1 MNRDSVYKIIGKVTV
16 GALAAAVLVGIGYG
30 LGSMKNQPE
39 GKVVQETET
48 SQIDLKLPG
57 EKEKRVTMKNEVE
70 SRIRQIGE
78 CATYCGEYSVSR
90 SDDEARSFIDDLA
103 IPGTTNTI
111 SMDCKGI
118 VKVGYDLSD
127 IKATI
132 SEDTISVSI
141 PKAKINDN
149 YIIWESVQY
158 KEKNSILNPIEFDQ
172 YKQMV
177 SEIEAEGL
185 ADVEAQGI
193 YEKAE
198 ENLQKLIRAFLD
210 KFDGYQVVFTE
221 KEA

>member
-1 MNRDSVYKIIGKVTV
+1 MDRDIVYKKIGKVTV

-30 LGSMKNQPE
+30 WGSMKSTPE
-39 GKVVQETET
+39 GEVVQETEN
-48 SQIDLKLPG
+48 SEIDLKLPG
-57 EKEKRVTMKNEVE
+57 ENEKRVTTKDEVE

-90 SDDEARSFIDDLA
+90 SDQETRHMIDDIA

-127 IKATI
+127 INVTI

-141 PKAKINDN
+141 PKPKVNDN
-149 YIIWESVQY
+149 YIIWESVHC

-172 YKQMV
+172 YKKMI

-185 ADVEAQGI
+185 ADVESKGI

-198 ENLQKLIRAFLD
+198 ENLKTLIKAFLD
-210 KFDGYQVVFTE
+210 EFDGYDVVFTE
-221 KEA
+221 KET